1 MASPLRGRAFVLRI
15 EPPAASRPFGRQSLT
30 PPRRAGAARS
40 ACPAWRPH
48 RGTFARE
55 SSGCG
60 SDPWCAGAGAL
71 NPLRAGPHPTTTS
84 RLYSSSWCPPAGLLR
99 SRAGLRPEILTRS
112 VLALRAALRV
122 RPPVSPLTAPVLR
135 APGRR
140 GDEVDGGMQKPAPRS
155 AGHVGDRRGA
165 GELVPLRGK
174 SNCNTLGACSG
185 PQTPPRGS
193 KVACL

>member
-1 MASPLRGRAFVLRI
+1 MNYGHYSV
-15 EPPAASRPFGRQSLT
+15 EP
-30 PPRRAGAARS
+30 
-40 ACPAWRPH
+40 
-48 RGTFARE
+48 
-55 SSGCG
+55 
-60 SDPWCAGAGAL
+60 GAL

-165 GELVPLRGK
+165 GQLVPLRGK

-193 KVACL
+193 KVACLNPGETQARNPRKIRLFSLANY